1 MPLSSRDCVI
11 FVGSSPYRQVL
22 HRTIDSHLNNQ
33 GLAFI
38 RNDRLVG
45 QTDDVVGYCFFLS
58 HLTGLLVEV
67 HNKSVSLVTPM
78 RSLEKLLYLALVVS
92 VGCRPL
98 EKAQI
103 CENGEI
109 VLENGRAISWKTRD
123 GDITVHREIAKSDGL
138 ILCATRSE
146 DCLWFSYTPDST
158 KFSVQSQVGVFYRA
172 RAREQKLSIQ
182 GRITEIAAVDC
193 NVCYFVVN
201 DPEAEVLSDQLLL
214 CHVEGN
220 SGLLETRYID
230 QIHVKR
236 RTSMVTKSL
245 VGGMDVLL
253 CFGEEAKLVSLMN
266 DGEQSEVKPVSG
278 WTIDSSYTDWFG
290 TFLDEQKQFAV
301 VRVKG
306 AKSSSAASKPTCEFR
321 IELIDPVSKAVSSSS
336 VVTSSISTDFVRPI
350 QITGLTEGHLA
361 VVMSDGVLLEI
372 QKDFS
377 NLAHFEPPQGSI
389 SASES
394 VLQAVVLPDSDKT
407 TVVYSLKD
415 DTGRTRTI
423 DLDLQAFVHRKN
435 STEYLIKQNE

>member
-1 MPLSSRDCVI
+1 MDFLGRAYELTSPFDRWSTHLQHTRPSLLETTEKSAWRGPTVRKNAKFMPLSSRDCVI
-11 FVGSSPYRQVL
+11 FRGIVTHRQVL

-92 VGCRPL
+92 VGCGPL

-123 GDITVHREIAKSDGL
+123 GEITVHREIAKSDGL

-220 SGLLETRYID
+220 SGSS
-230 QIHVKR
+230 KR
-236 RTSMVTKSL
+236 GTSTKS
-245 VGGMDVLL
+245 M
-253 CFGEEAKLVSLMN
+253 
-266 DGEQSEVKPVSG
+266 
-278 WTIDSSYTDWFG
+278 
-290 TFLDEQKQFAV
+290 
-301 VRVKG
+301 
-306 AKSSSAASKPTCEFR
+306 
-321 IELIDPVSKAVSSSS
+321 
-336 VVTSSISTDFVRPI
+336 
-350 QITGLTEGHLA
+350 
-361 VVMSDGVLLEI
+361 
-372 QKDFS
+372 
-377 NLAHFEPPQGSI
+377 
-389 SASES
+389 
-394 VLQAVVLPDSDKT
+394 
-407 TVVYSLKD
+407 
-415 DTGRTRTI
+415 
-423 DLDLQAFVHRKN
+423 
-435 STEYLIKQNE
+435 